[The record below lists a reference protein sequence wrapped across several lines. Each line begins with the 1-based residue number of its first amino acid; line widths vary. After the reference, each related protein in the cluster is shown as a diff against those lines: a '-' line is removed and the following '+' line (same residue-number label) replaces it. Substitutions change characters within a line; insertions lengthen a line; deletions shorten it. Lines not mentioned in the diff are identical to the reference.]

1 MAVAEQERE
10 TVRAQA
16 RYVRCSARKARLV
29 LDHIRGKPAVEA
41 RSILAFQPRA
51 AARDAGKVLAS
62 AIANAENNAGHDEDD
77 LIVWAAYADEGP
89 TLKRW
94 RARARGRVNRIRKRT
109 CHITIPLAVAQ
120 PGEIKRRPARPS
132 PEPEP
137 EEKPK
142 PRRKPR
148 AKKPAGETAPPVEAD
163 APGEPEAAVE
173 PEAVAAAEPEAAAEA
188 GPEAAEP
195 EAESEAAEPESDTEA
210 DKEATEDGA

>member
-1 MAVAEQERE
+1 MAVAQTERE

-29 LDHIRGKPAVEA
+29 LEHIRGKPAVEA

-94 RARARGRVNRIRKRT
+94 RARARGRVNRIKKRT
-109 CHITIPLAVAQ
+109 CHITITLAVAE
-120 PGEIKRRPARPS
+120 PGEIKRRPVRPA

-142 PRRKPR
+142 ARRKPR
-148 AKKPAGETAPPVEAD
+148 ARKPAAEAAPPAEPETAAE
-163 APGEPEAAVE
+163 EPEPVAE
-173 PEAVAAAEPEAAAEA
+173 PEPAAEPEPEPEAPAEEPEA
-188 GPEAAEP
+188 EAAEP
-195 EAESEAAEPESDTEA
+195 EPDADTDKKEP
-210 DKEATEDGA
+210 TEDGA